1 MSMDRFT
8 SRRGVLCGGL
18 ALGVGAFL
26 PGAVFAQS
34 GHRGDMRLGDFP
46 VAGNGEVLDQIRHVA
61 TAERVIAMTFDDGP
75 HQILTPQVLDI
86 LAARQI
92 KASFFVIGNRVAQ
105 MPALVARIAQEGH
118 EIGNHSWSHP
128 HMGQMPDHA
137 VLNQIDRTVDAVVTA
152 TGHRP
157 VLMRPPYGDFT
168 MPQSRMVRLARNMP
182 TIMWSVD
189 PQDWRR
195 PGGFAIADHI
205 IRHAA
210 PGSIVLAHDT
220 VNDTI
225 RNLPHALDALLVQG
239 YRFVT
244 ISELIGFPASTYRAA
259 ARAT

>member
-1 MSMDRFT
+1 MDRFT

-34 GHRGDMRLGDFP
+34 GHRGDTRLADFP
-46 VAGNGEVLDQIRHVA
+46 VADNGEVLDQIRHVA

-75 HQILTPQVLDI
+75 HQILTPQVLGI

-92 KASFFVIGNRVAQ
+92 KASFFVVGNRVAQ

-128 HMGQMPDHA
+128 HMSRMPDHA
-137 VLNQIDRTVDAVVTA
+137 VLNQIDKTADTVVAA

-157 VLMRPPYGDFT
+157 VLIRPPYGDFSLR
-168 MPQSRMVRLARNMP
+168 QSRMMRMARNMP

-205 IRHAA
+205 IRHAE
-210 PGSIVLAHDT
+210 PGAVVLAHDT

-225 RNLPHALDALLVQG
+225 RNLPHALDTLLAQG

-244 ISELIGFPASTYRAA
+244 VSELIGFPAWMERQG

>member
-1 MSMDRFT
+1 MDRFT
-8 SRRGVLCGGL
+8 SRRGVLCSGL

-26 PGAVFAQS
+26 PGVVFAQS
-34 GHRGDMRLGDFP
+34 GRGGDFP
-46 VAGNGEVLDQIRHVA
+46 RADHGKVLDQIRYVA

-92 KASFFVIGNRVAQ
+92 KASFFVVGNRVAQ
-105 MPALVARIAQEGH
+105 MPALVARITQEVH

-128 HMGQMPDHA
+128 HMSRMSDHA
-137 VLNQIDRTVDAVVTA
+137 VLNQIDRTADAVVEA

-168 MPQSRMVRLARNMP
+168 MPQSRMVRMARNMP

-195 PGGFAIADHI
+195 PGGSAIADHI
-205 IRHAA
+205 ISHAA
-210 PGSIVLAHDT
+210 PGAVVLAHDT
-220 VNDTI
+220 VNETI
-225 RNLPHALDALLVQG
+225 RNLPHALDTLLMQG

-244 ISELIGFPASTYRAA
+244 VSELIGFPAWTPRRG